1 MIFAHRSGSISCRLY
16 VLHMY
21 AVQDSCGGFLRLR
34 HERRAPLTQGISDC
48 RTPKV
53 FKLLPVQP
61 GDAWRLLSSWSC
73 SKSSWFCQHVYNSS
87 IAYLIGQLGH
97 QYIFKL
103 VMILLVWYNS
113 PITPWIGRSC
123 PGYFK
128 NLNAFLST
136 RSWFFQATGFLK
148 PSDGFPKVPW
158 FWKWN
163 NLIFEHAC
171 FCKLVLGLFY
181 NIRSWSG
188 WSWHF
193 HARHKFSIR
202 LLVFC
207 KSLFWHISFYDHSE
221 CMMVVELETMV
232 SMALDQPG
240 YKLIHYITICQSH

>member
-1 MIFAHRSGSISCRLY
+1 
-16 VLHMY
+16 MY
-21 AVQDSCGGFLRLR
+21 AVQDPCGGFLRLR
-34 HERRAPLTQGISDC
+34 HERRAPLAQGIYDC

-53 FKLLPVQP
+53 FKLLPIQP

-73 SKSSWFCQHVYNSS
+73 SKSSWFCQPGYNSS
-87 IAYLIGQLGH
+87 IANLIN
-97 QYIFKL
+97 L
-103 VMILLVWYNS
+103 VISTFSNLSWFYSSDITLQSHHGLV
-113 PITPWIGRSC
+113 IGRSC

-136 RSWFFQATGFLK
+136 RSWFFQANSFLQT
-148 PSDGFPKVPW
+148 FWW
-158 FWKWN
+158 FSESAWFLRWN
-163 NLIFEHAC
+163 LMLEHAC

-193 HARHKFSIR
+193 HARHKFSTR

-221 CMMVVELETMV
+221 CMMVVELVTIV
-232 SMALDQPG
+232 SMLWIN
-240 YKLIHYITICQSH
+240 LVTS